1 MPSKQIPHAV
11 RYPDFG
17 ISKQDIPY
25 GSLPKRLLY
34 YARFRMEKF
43 TFETYRGFRCD
54 TRPSKESF
62 ARAVKKLVSMGF
74 LVVSGDGFIITPD
87 GLQAVRKIGARD
99 SLRAERNPRA
109 DED

>member
-1 MPSKQIPHAV
+1 
-11 RYPDFG
+11 
-17 ISKQDIPY
+17 
-25 GSLPKRLLY
+25 
-34 YARFRMEKF
+34 
-43 TFETYRGFRCD
+43 
-54 TRPSKESF
+54 
-62 ARAVKKLVSMGF
+62 MGF